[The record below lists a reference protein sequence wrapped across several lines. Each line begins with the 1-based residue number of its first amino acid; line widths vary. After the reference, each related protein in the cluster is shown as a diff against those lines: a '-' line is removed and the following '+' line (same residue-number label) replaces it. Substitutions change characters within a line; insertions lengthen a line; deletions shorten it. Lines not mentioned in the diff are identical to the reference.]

1 MCLTTSSLAA
11 APAAQASDVILKRWI
26 PSRHAIGH
34 YRSARNPTAC
44 RRMTRQNERKRCHPR
59 LVNVLRHEAPAGSQP
74 CKSPFH
80 RDEHPWSVVAVLL
93 PRPIRVWKQVTD
105 QHIELIG
112 PVARANLVGV
122 HYHHVPCVPLQ
133 PIDGGTE
140 TTGTMRLLAH
150 RVVLLPLDT
159 TEPVTVA
166 I

>member
-1 MCLTTSSLAA
+1 M
-11 APAAQASDVILKRWI
+11 
-26 PSRHAIGH
+26 
-34 YRSARNPTAC
+34 
-44 RRMTRQNERKRCHPR
+44 
-59 LVNVLRHEAPAGSQP
+59 NVLRHEAPAGSQP
-74 CKSPFH
+74 RESPFH
-80 RDEHPWSVVAVLL
+80 RDEHPWSVVEVLL
-93 PRPIRVWKQVTD
+93 PRPICVTAWEQVID
-105 QHIELIG
+105 QHIELTG
-112 PVARANLVGV
+112 RVACANLVGV